1 MVEKKIQREM
11 VGFEEYPVLEEG
23 VTPQQQP
30 ENTI

>member
-1 MVEKKIQREM
+1 MVEQNFQREM
-11 VGFEEYPVLEEG
+11 AGFEEYPVLEEG